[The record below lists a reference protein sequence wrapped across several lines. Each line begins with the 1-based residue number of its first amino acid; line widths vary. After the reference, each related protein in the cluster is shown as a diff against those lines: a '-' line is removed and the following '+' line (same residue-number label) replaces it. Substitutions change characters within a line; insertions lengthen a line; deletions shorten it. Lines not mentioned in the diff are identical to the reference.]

1 MKISV
6 KVDDV
11 GTKAYVTGVEG
22 RLKNMVPALKAIGE
36 HTLIATEGRFER
48 QQDPGGRKWA
58 PLKPSTRRRKK
69 HPKILTE
76 SGMLRGTIRYRLMGT
91 NAVAIGT
98 NRPYGRIHQLG
109 GKAGRGRKVTIPA
122 RPYLG
127 FSGTDR
133 EEIEAILVDHIRIE
147 KGRRQ

>member
-109 GKAGRGRKVTIPA
+109 GKAGRSHRATIPA

-127 FSGTDR
+127 FSKADR
-133 EEIEAILVDHIRIE
+133 DEIAAIVMDNILAQGKR
-147 KGRRQ
+147 